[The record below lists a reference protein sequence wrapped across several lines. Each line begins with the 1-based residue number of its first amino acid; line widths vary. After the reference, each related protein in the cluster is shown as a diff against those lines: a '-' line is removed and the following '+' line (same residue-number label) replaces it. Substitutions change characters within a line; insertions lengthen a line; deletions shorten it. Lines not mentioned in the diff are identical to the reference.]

1 MHIGLLRHFKVN
13 HPYPA
18 KFLVTYPELVKWF
31 EDYEQ
36 AEIAVV
42 DFDNGA
48 IVWDR
53 CISSSSPR
61 ALHTARHIFRGEVES
76 TDRLKELDLVSALS
90 TRIPLP
96 FLVWAILAK
105 VKSMTSHQVM
115 MEFNERISSL
125 ADELIQHHEGNILV
139 VSHAFVIQ
147 KLRRELLRRGYEGP
161 EIKMPE
167 YGVVYIFSKT

>member
-1 MHIGLLRHFKVN
+1 MYIGLLRHFKVN

-18 KFLVTYPELVKWF
+18 KFLVTYAELVKWF
-31 EDYEQ
+31 EEYEQ
-36 AEIAVV
+36 AEIAILDV
-42 DFDNGA
+42 DRGE

-61 ALHTARHIFRGEVES
+61 ALHTARHIYDGEIES

-115 MEFNERISSL
+115 KEFNERIISL
-125 ADELIQHHEGNILV
+125 ADELVQHHNENILV

-147 KLRRELLRRGYEGP
+147 KLRRELLSRGYVGP
-161 EIKMPE
+161 EFKMPE
-167 YGVVYIFSKT
+167 YGRVYVFSKS

>member
-1 MHIGLLRHFKVN
+1 MNIGLIRHFKVN
-13 HPYPA
+13 HPFPA
-18 KFLVTYPELVKWF
+18 KFLVSYPELVRWF

-42 DFDNGA
+42 DVDQGE

-61 ALHTARHIFRGEVES
+61 ALHTARHIYNGEIES
-76 TDRLKELDLVSALS
+76 TDNLKELDLVSAL
-90 TRIPLP
+90 RARFPLP

-115 MEFNERISSL
+115 KEFNERISSL
-125 ADELIQHHEGNILV
+125 ADELLRHHEENILV

-147 KLRRELLRRGYEGP
+147 KLRRELLRRGYVGP

-167 YGVVYIFSKT
+167 YGRVYVFSKF